1 MLSWSHLKKTAKLGN
16 GENMTRDELSK
27 IIERR
32 EEGRAKQDQA
42 ILSEVREHL
51 LELLSDY
58 PDDAEI
64 NYQIGIAHDNSGLG
78 SEAIP
83 YYERALELGLSGPD
97 LERCLMGLGSTYRY
111 WGYYQKAVET
121 LRRGVREFPE
131 NRAIQVFLAMALY
144 NSQNYKESVELLITN
159 LMATTS
165 DEKLH
170 YFKRGILAY
179 NEDLDET
186 AE

>member
-1 MLSWSHLKKTAKLGN
+1 MRSR
-16 GENMTRDELSK
+16 EELIPLIK
-27 IIERR
+27 RR
-32 EEGRAKQDQA
+32 EEGRAKQDQV
-42 ILSEVREHL
+42 LLGEVRNELIAL
-51 LELLSDY
+51 LADY

-64 NYQIGIAHDNSGLG
+64 NYQTGIAHDNSGLG
-78 SEAIP
+78 NDAIP

-111 WGYYQKAVET
+111 WGDYERAVET
-121 LRRGVREFPE
+121 LRRGNRAFPE

-144 NSQNYKESVELLITN
+144 NSRHYKDSVQLLIAT
-159 LMATTS
+159 LMETTV

-186 AE
+186 AGTE

>member
-1 MLSWSHLKKTAKLGN
+1 
-16 GENMTRDELSK
+16 MTRDILSK
-27 IIERR
+27 LIERR
-32 EEGRAKQDQA
+32 EEGRAKQDQS
-42 ILSEVREHL
+42 ILREVREQL
-51 LELLSDY
+51 LELLANY

-64 NYQIGIAHDNSGLG
+64 HYQMGIACDNSGLG
-78 SEAIP
+78 DKAIP
-83 YYERALELGLSGPD
+83 YYERAIDLGLSGAD

-111 WGYYQKAVET
+111 WGQYDKAVET
-121 LRRGVREFPE
+121 LRRGMKEFPE

-144 NSQNYKESVELLITN
+144 NSQNYKESVGLLITN
-159 LMATTS
+159 LMESTT

>member
-1 MLSWSHLKKTAKLGN
+1 MTIDDLNKL
-16 GENMTRDELSK
+16 
-27 IIERR
+27 IERR
-32 EEGRAKQDQA
+32 EEGRANQDQA
-42 ILSEVREHL
+42 ILSEVRAHL
-51 LELLSDY
+51 LKLLSNY
-58 PDDAEI
+58 PDNAEI
-64 NYQIGIAHDNSGLG
+64 YYQTGIAHDNSGLG
-78 SEAIP
+78 RQAIP
-83 YYERALELGLSGPD
+83 YYVRALELGLSGPD

-111 WGYYQKAVET
+111 WGDYEKAVKT
-121 LRRGVREFPE
+121 LRRGAREFPE

-144 NSQNYKESVELLITN
+144 NSQNYKESVELLVTT
-159 LMATTS
+159 LMETTS